1 MPHDSVTQSEIPEG
15 LVDAYR
21 ATHFVCGTGADAF
34 VLRIGASSGALGD
47 LYAEAGVS
55 QAAYVTAFNPG
66 SETQS
71 ADVNAAA
78 HARLG
83 AELAAAGY
91 RVVEGAG
98 EDSDGRWPAE
108 PSYLVLGM
116 DLEAARELGRRYGQN
131 AIVWAGADAVPE
143 LLLLR

>member
-1 MPHDSVTQSEIPEG
+1 MTRSEIPEE

-21 ATHFVCGTGADAF
+21 STAFRCGDDTGAF
-34 VLRIGASSGALGD
+34 VLTIGVPSPSLGALYRSADVCG
-47 LYAEAGVS
+47 
-55 QAAYVTAFNPG
+55 AAYVTAYNPR

-71 ADVNAAA
+71 AEVNGAA

-83 AELAAAGY
+83 AELAATGY

-98 EDSDGRWPAE
+98 EDPEGRWPAE

-116 DLEAARELGRRYGQN
+116 GLEAARELGRRYGQN
-131 AIVWAGADAVPE
+131 AIAWAGADAVPM
-143 LLLLR
+143 LVLLR

>member
-1 MPHDSVTQSEIPEG
+1 MTRSEIPEE
-15 LVDAYR
+15 LIEAYR
-21 ATHFVCGTGADAF
+21 STLFKCGDGPDAF
-34 VLRIGASSGALGD
+34 VLTVGVLSPPLAALCRS
-47 LYAEAGVS
+47 AGVS
-55 QAAYVTAFNPG
+55 CAAHVTAFNPG

-71 ADVNAAA
+71 ADVNEAA
-78 HARLG
+78 HKRLG

-98 EDSDGRWPAE
+98 EAPEGRWPAE